1 MSVTPTLQPALYEG
15 AAINLLISVAGGQSG
30 GQVEKIAT
38 TFGVDWP
45 HLLAQIISFCIV
57 CAILYWFAYKPVLR
71 MLEVRRQQ
79 ISLGIARTEKIK
91 AELERTEVQRQEVM
105 SKANAEADRIIEE
118 AHAAAARVQERETQ
132 KAMAAADQILLRSRE
147 TAAQDYAR
155 MLAELKSEVGHLVVR
170 TTASVAGRILTAED
184 QRRLTEETAKE
195 LRA

>member
-1 MSVTPTLQPALYEG
+1 MGTSPTTQPALYECV
-15 AAINLLISVAGGQSG
+15 AINALIFLAGGKSE

-38 TFGVDWP
+38 TFGVDWS

-57 CAILYWFAYKPVLR
+57 CAILYWFAYKPVLK

-79 ISLGIARTEKIK
+79 ISLGIANTEKIK
-91 AELERTEVQRQEVM
+91 AELDRTESQRQEVM
-105 SKANAEADRIIEE
+105 FKAHAEADRIIEE
-118 AHAAAARVQERETQ
+118 AHAAAVRVQERETQ
-132 KAMAAADQILLRSRE
+132 KATVAAEQIMVRSRE
-147 TAAQDYAR
+147 AAAQDYAR

-184 QRRLTEETAKE
+184 QRRLAEETAKE